1 MNKDILKKTVIFHG
15 MSDEE
20 IDTAVS
26 TLTSFRKKYKKGD
39 FILEAGSITEYLG
52 VVMSGSVTIENNDV
66 WGNRTIL
73 SHVGCG
79 QFFAETYS
87 ILKDQPMLVDV
98 TANEDCEVF
107 FLRTGALRKLISDR
121 KSWTVKLLANILSIS
136 AHKNL
141 ALSERNFHISP
152 KTIRGRIISYL
163 NAVSI
168 RKGSRDFEIPFDR
181 QQLAD
186 YLNVDR
192 TALSKELGKMR
203 DDGMI
208 EFRKNH
214 FRIITD
220 EYS

>member
-1 MNKDILKKTVIFHG
+1 MT
-15 MSDEE
+15 DEE
-20 IDTAVS
+20 IAS
-26 TLTSFRKKYKKGD
+26 AIESLSSFEKKFKKGE
-39 FILEAGSITEYLG
+39 FIFRAGDVTEYLG
-52 VVMSGSVTIENNDV
+52 VVLSGSVTIENNDV

-73 SHVGCG
+73 SNVGPG

-98 TANEDCEVF
+98 TANENCAVF
-107 FLRTGALRKLISDR
+107 FLRTGALRKIISDR
-121 KSWTVKLLANILSIS
+121 YTWTTHLITNILSIS

-141 ALSERNFHISP
+141 MLSERNFHISP
-152 KTIRGRIISYL
+152 KTIRGRVISYL
-163 NAVSI
+163 NTVSI
-168 RKGSRDFEIPFDR
+168 RKNSRDFEIPFDR

-203 DDGMI
+203 DDGLI
-208 EFRKNH
+208 RFRKNH

-220 EYS
+220 EDHATI